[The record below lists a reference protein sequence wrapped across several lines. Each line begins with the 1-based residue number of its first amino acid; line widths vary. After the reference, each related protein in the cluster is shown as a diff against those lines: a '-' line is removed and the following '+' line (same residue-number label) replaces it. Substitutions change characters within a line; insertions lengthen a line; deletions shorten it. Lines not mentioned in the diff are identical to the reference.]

1 MAQIRS
7 ASMFLGSRP
16 SLVPAHAE
24 AARAM
29 GRSLGERRIA
39 LVYGG
44 GDEGLMG
51 MAAQA
56 ALDAGGEVHGVIPG
70 LLDSD
75 ELGHPALT
83 SLEVV
88 SSMHERKA
96 RMAERSEAAIMLPG
110 GFGTLDE
117 FFEALTWTQLG
128 IQRTPCGILE
138 VAGFF
143 APLLAFLDQAA
154 ASGLIDPRHRALV
167 VVDDDPDRLIDA
179 LGVAASAISPRGGSP
194 GVAR

>member
-1 MAQIRS
+1 MAVIRA
-7 ASMFLGSRP
+7 ASVFLGSRP
-16 SLVPAHAE
+16 SLLTSHDE

-29 GRSLGERRIA
+29 GRVLGERRIA

-51 MAAQA
+51 AAAQA

-70 LLDSD
+70 ALDVD

-96 RMAERSEAAIMLPG
+96 RMAERSDVAIMLPG

-128 IQRTPCGILE
+128 IQ
-138 VAGFF
+138 AGRV
-143 APLLAFLDQAA
+143 PAFE
-154 ASGLIDPRHRALV
+154 
-167 VVDDDPDRLIDA
+167 
-179 LGVAASAISPRGGSP
+179 
-194 GVAR
+194 